1 MCALVLALRKIP
13 IYAPG
18 GGDSVLGSSDKPT
31 YSVTVSDEQ
40 AAAAR
45 EAFAAK
51 KEGNR
56 LVPSQKPEEK
66 IADDHKA
73 NDQKVHD
80 QTTEA
85 TVQITPLTQGTSS
98 GRNILTPHDSATPSP
113 LRYRTPTFNEAVAL
127 TALNEAVA
135 LTALNDRNPAADT
148 LRDASD
154 PIDADSGAST
164 PQDKHR
170 SAELE
175 EVRGL
180 LNRQSTR
187 GRRKTQ
193 NSSTI
198 SIVGTPSV
206 PPISESQMPTPR
218 MEVEYSSYPPQTLD
232 PYLQQQHSPSL
243 RSSRVSEMSQL
254 PPQVQIPVPGSGNA
268 FAEQAR
274 EEQRQRVQ
282 RLQQQLPPH
291 PLQLSQQ
298 QQSPSPPQQQQTPQ
312 KRVSSL
318 RDGNRP
324 I

>member
-1 MCALVLALRKIP
+1 MRAARRSKFMCALVLALRKIP

-45 EAFAAK
+45 EAFTAK
-51 KEGNR
+51 KEGKR
-56 LVPSQKPEEK
+56 LVPSQKPGEK
-66 IADDHKA
+66 IADGHKA
-73 NDQKVHD
+73 NDEKPD
-80 QTTEA
+80 DKTTEA
-85 TVQITPLTQGTSS
+85 AMLITSVGQGTSS
-98 GRNILTPHDSATPSP
+98 GRDIPSPHDSATPSP
-113 LRYRTPTFNEAVAL
+113 LRYRTST
-127 TALNEAVA
+127 LNETIA
-135 LTALNDRNPAADT
+135 LTALNDHNPAADT

-164 PQDKHR
+164 PQDRNR
-170 SAELE
+170 SADLE

-198 SIVGTPSV
+198 SIAGIPSI

-232 PYLQQQHSPSL
+232 PYLQQKQHSPGL

-274 EEQRQRVQ
+274 EEQRQREQ

-291 PLQLSQQ
+291 PSHLSHQ
-298 QQSPSPPQQQQTPQ
+298 
-312 KRVSSL
+312 
-318 RDGNRP
+318 D
-324 I
+324 

>member
-1 MCALVLALRKIP
+1 MRAARRSKFMCALVLALRKIP

-18 GGDSVLGSSDKPT
+18 GGDSVLGSSDQPT

-45 EAFAAK
+45 EAFTAK
-51 KEGNR
+51 KGGKR
-56 LVPSQKPEEK
+56 LVPSQKPAEK
-66 IADDHKA
+66 IADGQQA
-73 NDQKVHD
+73 NDVKPD
-80 QTTEA
+80 DKNTKTA
-85 TVQITPLTQGTSS
+85 IIPLGEGTSS
-98 GRNILTPHDSATPSP
+98 GRDISNLHDSATPYP
-113 LRYRTPTFNEAVAL
+113 LRYRTSTFNEAI
-127 TALNEAVA
+127 A

-154 PIDADSGAST
+154 PIDVDSGAST
-164 PQDKHR
+164 PQDRHR
-170 SAELE
+170 SADLE

-232 PYLQQQHSPSL
+232 PYLQQKQHSPGL
-243 RSSRVSEMSQL
+243 RSSRVSEMPQL
-254 PPQVQIPVPGSGNA
+254 PPQVQIPIPGSGNA

-274 EEQRQRVQ
+274 EEQRQREQ

-291 PLQLSQQ
+291 PSHLSQQ
-298 QQSPSPPQQQQTPQ
+298 HQSPSSPREQPPPLQRQQPQ
-312 KRVSSL
+312 
-318 RDGNRP
+318 GWQ
-324 I
+324 

>member
-1 MCALVLALRKIP
+1 MRAARRSKFMCALVLALRKIP

-51 KEGNR
+51 KEGKR

-66 IADDHKA
+66 IADDQKA
-73 NDQKVHD
+73 NDKKPD
-80 QTTEA
+80 DKTTEA
-85 TVQITPLTQGTSS
+85 AMPITPSNQGTSS
-98 GRNILTPHDSATPSP
+98 GRDISNPHDSATPP
-113 LRYRTPTFNEAVAL
+113 DLRYRTSTC
-127 TALNEAVA
+127 NEAVA
-135 LTALNDRNPAADT
+135 LTALNDRHPAADT

-154 PIDADSGAST
+154 PLDADSGAST
-164 PQDKHR
+164 PQDRRR

-198 SIVGTPSV
+198 SISRTTFV

-232 PYLQQQHSPSL
+232 PYLQQQHSPGA
-243 RSSRVSEMSQL
+243 RSSRVSGMSQL

-274 EEQRQRVQ
+274 EEQRQREQ
-282 RLQQQLPPH
+282 RLQQQLPPQ
-291 PLQLSQQ
+291 PPQL
-298 QQSPSPPQQQQTPQ
+298 SPSPTLQQQPRQQRQQPQ
-312 KRVSSL
+312 
-318 RDGNRP
+318 GWQ
-324 I
+324 

>member
-51 KEGNR
+51 KEGKR

-66 IADDHKA
+66 IADDQKA
-73 NDQKVHD
+73 NDKKLHD

-85 TVQITPLTQGTSS
+85 TMQTTPLTQGTSS
-98 GRNILTPHDSATPSP
+98 GRDIPNPHDSATPSP
-113 LRYRTPTFNEAVAL
+113 LRYRTSTFNEAVAL
-127 TALNEAVA
+127 I
-135 LTALNDRNPAADT
+135 ALNDRNPAADT

-187 GRRKTQ
+187 GRRRTQ

-198 SIVGTPSV
+198 SVVGTPSV

-218 MEVEYSSYPPQTLD
+218 MEVEYNSYPPQTLD
-232 PYLQQQHSPSL
+232 PYLQQQHSPGL

-291 PLQLSQQ
+291 PSQLSQQ
-298 QQSPSPPQQQQTPQ
+298 QQSPSPPKQHQPPQQLQ
-312 KRVSSL
+312 
-318 RDGNRP
+318 
-324 I
+324 